1 MDIIHNMT
9 SGNVTYNQTTEDVPT
24 NSDLGLFEMLP
35 RERRL
40 PEEKLKEAE
49 KLVSLQVN
57 NKLMRDHMQDKT
69 GKKDILKDISNI
81 ISKVNASKKSDN
93 IESLVSKLKKTGS
106 VVGVFHDFNNKVQ
119 GVFYQDEKLAAAC
132 SAVGMKEFMSRMK
145 LLTEIEELWKNNHT
159 IEVNNSCTE
168 STVEADSCFI
178 IEGQT
183 IVPENTSVQCIDIVL
198 EENTTFPENTGVEC
212 IDNQY
217 LKQIERKEF
226 PSNVSQKKRKDRA
239 YVIVKPLA
247 AASKGKHYRYGLAL
261 SAWVIGCIVAIPYG
275 VQGRFIE
282 KTREC
287 RHELPSLGFVYSDL
301 CTIIVIPVI
310 VISICYILIIIKIR
324 RRETCGLIKV
334 KNNQPGVDVNR
345 SIQIRAIS
353 KAKIKTIKLLLVV
366 VFVYIICWAP
376 ITIDSLLLNL
386 KGIEGGTWSIVLY
399 VLAPINSLANPL

>member
-1 MDIIHNMT
+1 MDKIHNMT
-9 SGNVTYNQTTEDVPT
+9 SGNVSFNQTTEDVPT
-24 NSDLGLFEMLP
+24 NSDLV
-35 RERRL
+35 
-40 PEEKLKEAE
+40 LKWTSF
-49 KLVSLQVN
+49 LIFL
-57 NKLMRDHMQDKT
+57 
-69 GKKDILKDISNI
+69 GIICSNI
-81 ISKVNASKKSDN
+81 
-93 IESLVSKLKKTGS
+93 
-106 VVGVFHDFNNKVQ
+106 VVIVLLHIGDRK
-119 GVFYQDEKLAAAC
+119 
-132 SAVGMKEFMSRMK
+132 SRMGFFVANLAIADFSVG
-145 LLTEIEELWKNNHT
+145 LLYVLPDTLFNRFNVPWNQHLCYISY
-159 IEVNNSCTE
+159 VYFSQVPFYV
-168 STVEADSCFI
+168 STYA
-178 IEGQT
+178 
-183 IVPENTSVQCIDIVL
+183 IVVISI
-198 EENTTFPENTGVEC
+198 
-212 IDNQY
+212 
-217 LKQIERKEF
+217 
-226 PSNVSQKKRKDRA
+226 DRA

-334 KNNQPGVDVNR
+334 KNNQPGLDINR
-345 SIQIRAIS
+345 SIQITAIS

-399 VLAPINSLANPL
+399 VLAPINSLANPLVFLIFNQKMFRRKNRCSERR